1 MKNRNVFWG
10 ALLVAIG
17 VLFILDNMDLI
28 NFSFSAFVS
37 LWPLLLV
44 AWGISILPVKS
55 VYKTVASLAL
65 VLFALIYGT
74 TSERSYWEDKVR
86 DRIDHRIHYQN
97 DQDDND
103 YESDEETYYTFQF
116 DEEMDSK
123 ITNAK
128 LSMDVA
134 AGKFRMEGT
143 SKDHI
148 IDFEAYS
155 NFGPYTSNM
164 VTNGEHADINI
175 GFDEAVIKGGNN
187 RNRATVKLNPKVE
200 WDLALNIGAADFRG
214 DYRDFKI
221 NSIDIDGGAS
231 AINIKLGEKQ
241 EKTHIK
247 LDAGA
252 ASIKIYIPE
261 SAGCK
266 IITDSFLVDKQFDG
280 FKKVESGEY
289 LSNNYEESSQ
299 KIYIDLDAAISQLTV
314 RRYQP

>member
-28 NFSFSAFVS
+28 DFSFSAFIS

-44 AWGISILPVKS
+44 AWGISILPVKP
-55 VYKTVASLAL
+55 VYKTVTSLTL

-86 DRIDHRIHYQN
+86 DKIDHRIHYQS
-97 DQDDND
+97 DND
-103 YESDEETYYTFQF
+103 VDSDDEETYYTFQF
-116 DEEMDSK
+116 DEEMDSN

-128 LSMDVA
+128 LNMDVA
-134 AGKFRMEGT
+134 AGKFRMEGI

-148 IDFEAYS
+148 IDFDAYS

-164 VTNGEHADINI
+164 VTNGKHADINI
-175 GFDEAVIKGGNN
+175 GFDESVIKGGNN
-187 RNRATVKLNPKVE
+187 RNRATVKLNPKIE
-200 WDLALNIGAADFRG
+200 WDIELNIGAADFRG

-221 NSIDIDGGAS
+221 NNIDINGGAS
-231 AINIKLGEKQ
+231 AINIKLGDKQ
-241 EKTHIK
+241 QETHIK

-252 ASIKIYIPE
+252 ASIKIYIPKN
-261 SAGCK
+261 AGCK
-266 IITDSFLVDKQFDG
+266 ISTDSFLVDKQFDG
-280 FKKVESGEY
+280 FDKIESGEY
-289 LSNNYEESSQ
+289 LSHNFNESSQ

-314 RRYQP
+314 RPYDP